1 MRGENILKLLT
12 PGPVEVPE
20 RVLRKCCQKVISHRS
35 QDFRELLTNIV
46 EKLKKLV
53 KLDEDGAIAI
63 LSGSGTTAV
72 DAMIWSFVKPKDKV
86 LAIVNGDFGKRAADS
101 AIRRG
106 AHVETIYAEEGNVV
120 DVETIANKLETKNYN
135 FVIIVQNETSM
146 AVRYTFEELKRIGET
161 AQANNALVLV
171 DAVSGLAGDKV
182 WFTDGIA
189 AIASCTHKAIATP
202 PGAAFVAISPEGL
215 ELLKK
220 RYSTD
225 VPPILDLKRYV
236 DKYDTTHETP
246 FTPPVTI
253 LYALEEALRIIV
265 DEIGIEKY
273 IEIHVQR
280 KHYFYDKIKYI
291 DKIKPV
297 PQNMKVASNTLVAL
311 WIENAILI
319 QQALKKAGYLVATGI
334 KEYKNK
340 MIRIGLMGDI
350 NFDDLDTVIQVL
362 EYTLGSK

>member
-1 MRGENILKLLT
+1 MLKLLT

-53 KLDEDGAIAI
+53 KLGENGAIAV

-72 DAMIWSFVKPKDKV
+72 DAMIWSFVKPRDRV
-86 LAIVNGDFGKRAADS
+86 LAIVNGDFGERAANS

-106 AHVETIYAEEGNVV
+106 AQVETIYAREGNVV
-120 DVETIANKLETKNYN
+120 DVETIIDKLETKNYD

-146 AVRYTFEELKRIGET
+146 AVRYTFDELKRIGEA
-161 AQANNALVLV
+161 AQANNALILV
-171 DAVSGLAGDKV
+171 DAVSGVAGDKV
-182 WFTDGIA
+182 WFTNGIA
-189 AIASCTHKAIATP
+189 AIASCTHKAIAAP
-202 PGAAFVAISPEGL
+202 PGAAFVAISSEGL

-220 RYSTD
+220 RYSD
-225 VPPILDLKRYV
+225 NVPPILDLKRYI

-246 FTPPVTI
+246 FTPSIPI
-253 LYALEEALRIIV
+253 LYALEEALKIIV
-265 DEIGIEKY
+265 DEIGVERY
-273 IEIHVQR
+273 IEIHAQR
-280 KHYFYDKIKYI
+280 KHYFYSKIKQI

-297 PQNMKVASNTLVAL
+297 PQNMKIASNTLIAL
-311 WIENAILI
+311 WVENATLI
-319 QQALKKAGYLVATGI
+319 QQTLRKAGYLIATGI
-334 KEYKNK
+334 KEYKDK

-350 NFDDLDTVIQVL
+350 NLKDLDAVIQVL
-362 EYTLGSK
+362 EQIFEQKHKDIN